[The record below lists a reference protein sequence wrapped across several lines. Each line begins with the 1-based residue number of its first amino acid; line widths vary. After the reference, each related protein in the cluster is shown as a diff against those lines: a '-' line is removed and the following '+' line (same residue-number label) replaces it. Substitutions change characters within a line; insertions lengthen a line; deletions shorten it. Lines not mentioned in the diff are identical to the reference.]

1 MIKIKYDGSIIR
13 DKNYKIVWK
22 PLSCSCLTLCSETY
36 PPESIG
42 KIYEICISFAV
53 IWITITD

>member
-1 MIKIKYDGSIIR
+1 MIKFDGNVIK
-13 DKNYKIVWK
+13 DKNDQVVWK
-22 PLSCSCLTLCSETY
+22 PLSCSRLTLCSETY

-42 KIYEICISFAV
+42 RIYEICIGFAV